1 MQSTNYIITRL
12 IKFQVKDAN
21 IDNISLNS
29 DNELI
34 INISKNVVECVC
46 PCCKHK
52 TKRIH
57 DHRTQKIKHCPIS
70 GYKTFLYLKKT
81 RLLCTNCGKKFY
93 MNYNNIVNP
102 GFRCSN
108 ELFNSII
115 DTFKFFSTSIKDV
128 AKLNFVSTGV
138 VRRYLKIF
146 NYFMQW
152 NMINSLPKHIGIDE
166 FKGNCNGS
174 KYLFHIYDLDTKNTV
189 HILQSRSYTDI
200 VSFFDSIENRND
212 VELVTMDLYDPFR
225 NAVKAKLK
233 KATIVADRFHYTR
246 IISNALDNYR
256 LQLWRNTTG
265 DEKKYLKGIKKT
277 LLKDIE
283 KVEKDKLLKHEERLN
298 YAFEISGDLKYA
310 YQLYQS
316 FLRIKDCDSYQE
328 KVKRFKDWIEDALSS
343 TLKPFES
350 AANTLL
356 MWNKEILN
364 SFNTNY
370 SNSSTE
376 GKNNKIKVQKRI
388 GYGYRDLEIFSTLI
402 KLKDCKN

>member
-1 MQSTNYIITRL
+1 MQSTNDIITKL
-12 IKFQVKDAN
+12 VKFQVKDAK

-29 DNELI
+29 KNELI
-34 INISKNVVECVC
+34 INISKKVVKSVC
-46 PCCKHK
+46 PCCNHK

-57 DHRTQKIKHCPIS
+57 DHRIQKIKHCPIS
-70 GYKTFLYLKKT
+70 GYKTFFYLKKT

-93 MNYNNIVNP
+93 MDYNNIVNP
-102 GFRCSN
+102 RFRCSN

-115 DTFKFFSTSIKDV
+115 GSFQFFSTSIKDV
-128 AKLNFVSTGV
+128 AKFNFVSTGV

-152 NMINSLPKHIGIDE
+152 NKTDTLPKHIGIDE

-189 HILQSRSYTDI
+189 HILQSRNYADI
-200 VSFFDSIENRND
+200 VKFFDSIENRND
-212 VELVTMDLYDPFR
+212 VELVTMDLYEPFR
-225 NAVKAKLK
+225 NAVKAKFK

-246 IISNALDNYR
+246 IISNALDSYR
-256 LQLWRNTTG
+256 LQLWHNTKG
-265 DEKKYLKGIKKT
+265 NEKKYLKGIKKT

-283 KVEKDKLLKHEERLN
+283 KVKKDKLLKHEERLN
-298 YAFEISGDLKYA
+298 HAFEISGELKYA

-316 FLRIKDCDSYQE
+316 FLRIKECESYQE
-328 KVKRFKDWIEDALSS
+328 KVKRFRDWIEDALSS

-356 MWNKEILN
+356 RWNKEILN

-388 GYGYRDLEIFSTLI
+388 GYGYRDLEIFFTLI
-402 KLKDCKN
+402 KLRDCKN